1 MVDGV
6 PGGTD
11 SARQKKKSERELDEE
26 RGHVQN
32 TSQLL
37 SDAWFIAVLL
47 PRQETAKKKKKFL
60 PFPFQ
65 KLSFK
70 YAILFSKQTHLR
82 YVLLQPSHLLHHASC
97 MIPSLLLSPYQC
109 LWLSASL
116 CALTCK
122 TLLGEV

>member
-47 PRQETAKKKKKFL
+47 PRQETAKKKKKV
-60 PFPFQ
+60 P
-65 KLSFK
+65 S
-70 YAILFSKQTHLR
+70 ISISKA
-82 YVLLQPSHLLHHASC
+82 LLQIC
-97 MIPSLLLSPYQC
+97 YF
-109 LWLSASL
+109 
-116 CALTCK
+116 
-122 TLLGEV
+122 V